1 MIGNDR
7 PPLRPKKGLKI
18 VQSPQYSKKNIN
30 EALSSAE
37 GSTHSASR
45 TRGIL
50 IIRVIALTTVPI
62 TGISISRET
71 GINIDKI
78 YDLKHFLPSK
88 PTQKEESKSTSN
100 AGQTVST
107 VKSLKL
113 ISVFAESKV

>member
-1 MIGNDR
+1 MNALILLIID
-7 PPLRPKKGLKI
+7 KICKIKKKIDDEKGLNI

-45 TRGIL
+45 TR
-50 IIRVIALTTVPI
+50 
-62 TGISISRET
+62 GISISRET